1 MRGRRCNMRVSVDV
15 KQKSKIKNVTS
26 QYEKQAQ
33 RAVFLGCSKIQEVA
47 VTEILRGAKSG
58 QIYSRGGKSHQASAA
73 GEYPASD
80 TGNLASNINVQIQ
93 TGGLSGIVESKANYS
108 SYLEFGTSRMA
119 ARPFMFPSAERARA
133 FIRKKFRELRAR

>member
-1 MRGRRCNMRVSVDV
+1 MRVSVDV
-15 KQKSKIKNVTS
+15 EHKTRVDKVSA
-26 QYEKQAQ
+26 QYRKQAKD
-33 RAVFLGCSKIQEVA
+33 AVYSGCFKILDIA

-93 TGGLSGIVESKANYS
+93 TGGLSGTVESKAGYS
-108 SYLEFGTSRMA
+108 SMLEYGTSKMA
-119 ARPFMFPSAERARA
+119 ARPFMQPSAERARPY
-133 FIRKKFRELRAR
+133 IRKKFTELKAK